1 MNLNSYDRMAI
12 KNAAKACSHFLAK
25 KQTLVAKQ
33 EELQKQIDELNKTIA
48 EYGEAVVN
56 KTGYQP
62 LELVE
67 KVGGTWVFK
76 YPEIIPTK
84 AETLPDPP
92 AEVIIEPVDEPA
104 REEEPVSHYDDDVE
118 NTGTFDAEPA
128 EEVLEKEIEEKE
140 EKEEE
145 FVDPFKF

>member
-1 MNLNSYDRMAI
+1 MILNSYDRMAI

-33 EELQKQIDELNKTIA
+33 EELQKQIDELDKTIA

-67 KVGGTWVFK
+67 KVGSTWVFK
-76 YPEIIPTK
+76 YPDTIIPEQASSESFDTYTAVPYYIIQQQMQHDK
-84 AETLPDPP
+84 TAE
-92 AEVIIEPVDEPA
+92 I
-104 REEEPVSHYDDDVE
+104 EEEADRV
-118 NTGTFDAEPA
+118 AEYEA
-128 EEVLEKEIEEKE
+128 EQQKEEEKE
-140 EKEEE
+140 EIKKEET
-145 FVDPFKF
+145 FIDPFSNF

>member
-1 MNLNSYDRMAI
+1 MILNSYDRMAI

-33 EELQKQIDELNKTIA
+33 EELQKQIDELDKTIA

-67 KVGGTWVFK
+67 KVGSTWVFK
-76 YPEIIPTK
+76 YPDTIIPEQASSKSFDTYTAVPDYIIQQQMQHDNI
-84 AETLPDPP
+84 AE
-92 AEVIIEPVDEPA
+92 I
-104 REEEPVSHYDDDVE
+104 EEEADRV
-118 NTGTFDAEPA
+118 AEYEA
-128 EEVLEKEIEEKE
+128 EQQKEEEKE
-140 EKEEE
+140 EIKKEET
-145 FVDPFKF
+145 FIDPFSNF